1 MYKRRPMITLRM
13 MLGRIVKLPR
23 HSVESGNPGVFA
35 ELKAGL
41 LITFLDSGESRNDGI
56 KGMMEIRG
64 RDFSRTST
72 AEGVSS
78 GVVSGISNWAAS
90 LRIGD
95 FRLLWAS
102 TLLYSLATG
111 MEQVSVGW
119 LIFELTGSE
128 LMVGVGAAA
137 RMVPFF
143 LLGLLSGAI
152 ADRWDRRALVQ
163 VGTLGASA
171 VALVMAL
178 LLLNGLENVWLVVAL
193 VAALGCTFA
202 FVLTVRQTFTYDIV
216 GPEYALNGL
225 ALGAM
230 AMQGGGIAGSLVSG
244 AVIEAAGAGWQFAAA
259 SVCYLLS
266 ALATLTI
273 RDPGRS
279 IRPAAASVL
288 QNLAGY
294 VRLLR
299 NYRLLLVLMLLT
311 AATEIL
317 GFTHM
322 TLLPVFAKEVL
333 HVGPTGLGVMTAA
346 RQGGGLLGLWVL
358 AGLGGVRKKGLM
370 MFATATGFGAGLM
383 AFSLSGNIYSF
394 IGVLLFVNACAM
406 AADTLYKTLMQD
418 AVSDEERGRAMGSW
432 VLSIGFAPVGHVGVG
447 ALAGVVGAS
456 RALLIN
462 GAALAAISV
471 VSAIALPRIRRLE

>member
-1 MYKRRPMITLRM
+1 MNA
-13 MLGRIVKLPR
+13 LG
-23 HSVESGNPGVFA
+23 
-35 ELKAGL
+35 
-41 LITFLDSGESRNDGI
+41 
-56 KGMMEIRG
+56 
-64 RDFSRTST
+64 
-72 AEGVSS
+72 
-78 GVVSGISNWAAS
+78 NWAVS
-90 LRIGD
+90 LRIRD

-102 TLLYSLATG
+102 TVLYSLATG

-137 RMVPFF
+137 RMLPFF
-143 LLGLLSGAI
+143 LLGLVSGAI
-152 ADRWDRRALVQ
+152 ADRWDRRLLVQ
-163 VGTLGASA
+163 VGSLGASA

-178 LLLNGLENVWLVVAL
+178 LLLGGLENVWIVVAL
-193 VAALGCTFA
+193 VAALGATFA

-216 GPEYALNGL
+216 GQGYALNGL

-259 SVCYLLS
+259 AVCYLLS
-266 ALATLTI
+266 ALATMTI

-279 IRPAAASVL
+279 MRPAAASVL
-288 QNLAGY
+288 QNLTGY

-299 NYRLLLVLMLLT
+299 NYRLLLALMVLT
-311 AATEIL
+311 ALTEIL

-358 AGLGGVRKKGLM
+358 AALASVRKKGLM
-370 MFATATGFGAGLM
+370 MFVTATGFG
-383 AFSLSGNIYSF
+383 
-394 IGVLLFVNACAM
+394 IG
-406 AADTLYKTLMQD
+406 
-418 AVSDEERGRAMGSW
+418 SDGVFRRRGSSTHSSRCCCS
-432 VLSIGFAPVGHVGVG
+432 STPAPWP
-447 ALAGVVGAS
+447 S
-456 RALLIN
+456 TP
-462 GAALAAISV
+462 ST
-471 VSAIALPRIRRLE
+471 RR

>member
-1 MYKRRPMITLRM
+1 MW
-13 MLGRIVKLPR
+13 
-23 HSVESGNPGVFA
+23 
-35 ELKAGL
+35 
-41 LITFLDSGESRNDGI
+41 
-56 KGMMEIRG
+56 
-64 RDFSRTST
+64 
-72 AEGVSS
+72 
-78 GVVSGISNWAAS
+78 NWAAS
-90 LRIGD
+90 LRIRD
-95 FRLLWAS
+95 FRLLWGS

-137 RMVPFF
+137 RMLPFF

-152 ADRWDRRALVQ
+152 ADRWDRRVLVQ
-163 VGTLGASA
+163 IGTLGASV

-178 LLLNGLENVWLVVAL
+178 LLLGGLENVWVVVAL
-193 VAALGCTFA
+193 VAALGSTFA

-244 AVIEAAGAGWQFAAA
+244 AVIEAAGAGWQFVAAA
-259 SVCYLLS
+259 VCYLLS

-346 RQGGGLLGLWVL
+346 RQGGGLLGLWIL

-406 AADTLYKTLMQD
+406 AVDTLYKTLMQD
-418 AVSDEERGRAMGSW
+418 TVSDEERGRAMGSW
-432 VLSIGFAPVGHVGVG
+432 VLSIGFAPVGHVGIG
-447 ALAGVVGAS
+447 ALAGIVGAP

-471 VSAIALPRIRRLE
+471 VSALALPRIRRLD

>member
-1 MYKRRPMITLRM
+1 MNA
-13 MLGRIVKLPR
+13 LG
-23 HSVESGNPGVFA
+23 
-35 ELKAGL
+35 
-41 LITFLDSGESRNDGI
+41 
-56 KGMMEIRG
+56 
-64 RDFSRTST
+64 
-72 AEGVSS
+72 
-78 GVVSGISNWAAS
+78 NWAVS
-90 LRIGD
+90 LRIRD

-102 TLLYSLATG
+102 TVLYSLATG

-137 RMVPFF
+137 RMLPFF
-143 LLGLLSGAI
+143 LLGLVSGAI
-152 ADRWDRRALVQ
+152 ADRWDRRLLVQ
-163 VGTLGASA
+163 VGSLGASA

-178 LLLNGLENVWLVVAL
+178 LLLGGLENVWIVVAL
-193 VAALGCTFA
+193 VAALGSTFA

-216 GPEYALNGL
+216 GQGYALNGL

-259 SVCYLLS
+259 AVCYLLS
-266 ALATLTI
+266 ALATMTI

-279 IRPAAASVL
+279 MRPAAASVL
-288 QNLAGY
+288 QNLTGY

-299 NYRLLLVLMLLT
+299 NYRLLLALMVLT
-311 AATEIL
+311 ALTEIL

-358 AGLGGVRKKGLM
+358 AALASVRKKGLM
-370 MFATATGFGAGLM
+370 MFVTATGFGIGLM
-383 AFSLSGNIYSF
+383 VFSVAGEFYAFIA
-394 IGVLLFVNACAM
+394 VLLFVNACAM
-406 AADTLYKTLMQD
+406 AVDTLYKTLMQEL
-418 AVSDEERGRAMGSW
+418 VSDEERGRAMGSW

-447 ALAGVVGAS
+447 ALAGVVGAP

-462 GAALAAISV
+462 GAALAAISL
-471 VSAIALPRIRRLE
+471 VSALGLPRIRRLE

>member
-1 MYKRRPMITLRM
+1 MESANP
-13 MLGRIVKLPR
+13 PR
-23 HSVESGNPGVFA
+23 ASS
-35 ELKAGL
+35 LQ
-41 LITFLDSGESRNDGI
+41 
-56 KGMMEIRG
+56 
-64 RDFSRTST
+64 
-72 AEGVSS
+72 GVSS
-78 GVVSGISNWAAS
+78 SLVNGMWNWAAS
-90 LRIGD
+90 LRIRD
-95 FRLLWAS
+95 FRLLWGS

-137 RMVPFF
+137 RMLPFF

-152 ADRWDRRALVQ
+152 ADRWDRRMLVQ

-178 LLLNGLENVWLVVAL
+178 LLLGGLENVWVVVAL

-244 AVIEAAGAGWQFAAA
+244 AVIEAAGAGWQFVAAA
-259 SVCYLLS
+259 VCYLLS

-279 IRPAAASVL
+279 VRPAAASVL
-288 QNLAGY
+288 QNLSGY

-346 RQGGGLLGLWVL
+346 RQGGGLLGLWIL

-406 AADTLYKTLMQD
+406 AVDTLYKTLMQD

-432 VLSIGFAPVGHVGVG
+432 VLSIGFAPVGHVGIG
-447 ALAGVVGAS
+447 ALASVVGAP
-456 RALLIN
+456 RALLMN

-471 VSAIALPRIRRLE
+471 VSALALPRIRRLD

>member
-1 MYKRRPMITLRM
+1 M
-13 MLGRIVKLPR
+13 
-23 HSVESGNPGVFA
+23 
-35 ELKAGL
+35 
-41 LITFLDSGESRNDGI
+41 
-56 KGMMEIRG
+56 
-64 RDFSRTST
+64 
-72 AEGVSS
+72 GVSS
-78 GVVSGISNWAAS
+78 GIVSSITNWTAS
-90 LRIGD
+90 LGIRD

-137 RMVPFF
+137 RMLPFF
-143 LLGLLSGAI
+143 LMGLLSGAV

-163 VGTLGASA
+163 VGTLAASA
-171 VALVMAL
+171 VALIMAL
-178 LLLNGLENVWLVVAL
+178 LLLAGLENVWVFVSL
-193 VAALGCTFA
+193 VAALGSTFA

-216 GPEYALNGL
+216 GPERALNGL

-259 SVCYLLS
+259 AVCYLLS

-279 IRPAAASVL
+279 IRPAASSVL

-299 NYRLLLVLMLLT
+299 NYRLLLALMLLT

-333 HVGPTGLGVMTAA
+333 HVGPAGLGMMTAA
-346 RQGGGLLGLWVL
+346 RQGGGLLGLWLL

-394 IGVLLFVNACAM
+394 VGVLLFVNACAM
-406 AADTLYKTLMQD
+406 AVDTLYKTLMQD

-447 ALAGVVGAS
+447 ALAGVVGAP

-462 GAALAAISV
+462 GAALVAISV
-471 VSAIALPRIRRLE
+471 VSAVALPRIRRLS

>member
-1 MYKRRPMITLRM
+1 M
-13 MLGRIVKLPR
+13 
-23 HSVESGNPGVFA
+23 
-35 ELKAGL
+35 
-41 LITFLDSGESRNDGI
+41 
-56 KGMMEIRG
+56 
-64 RDFSRTST
+64 
-72 AEGVSS
+72 
-78 GVVSGISNWAAS
+78 SGISNWAAS
-90 LRIGD
+90 LRIKD

-137 RMVPFF
+137 RMLPFF
-143 LLGLLSGAI
+143 LLGLLSGAV
-152 ADRWDRRALVQ
+152 ADRWDRRMLVQ

-178 LLLNGLENVWLVVAL
+178 MLLGGLENVWVVVAL

-230 AMQGGGIAGSLVSG
+230 AMQGGGIVGSLVSG

-259 SVCYLLS
+259 AVCYLLS

-333 HVGPTGLGVMTAA
+333 HVGPTGLGIMTAA
-346 RQGGGLLGLWVL
+346 RQGGGLLGLWIL
-358 AGLGGVRKKGLM
+358 AGIQRGQEEGADDVRHRRGIRRR
-370 MFATATGFGAGLM
+370 AD
-383 AFSLSGNIYSF
+383 
-394 IGVLLFVNACAM
+394 GVLPVGQHLFLHRG
-406 AADTLYKTLMQD
+406 AAVRQRLRHGRRYPLQD
-418 AVSDEERGRAMGSW
+418 PDAGRSVRRGTRAGHGFLGAEHRIRPGGPRGGGRAGRGRGRAPGPAHQRRGAGRHQRR
-432 VLSIGFAPVGHVGVG
+432 LRHRPAPHT
-447 ALAGVVGAS
+447 AS
-456 RALLIN
+456 
-462 GAALAAISV
+462 G
-471 VSAIALPRIRRLE
+471 VSAVH